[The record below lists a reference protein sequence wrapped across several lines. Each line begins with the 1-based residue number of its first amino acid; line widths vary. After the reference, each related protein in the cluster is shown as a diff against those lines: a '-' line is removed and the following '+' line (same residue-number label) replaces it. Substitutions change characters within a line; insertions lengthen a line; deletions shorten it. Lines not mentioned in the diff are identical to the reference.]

1 MPEKSVQFDTE
12 YRVKKKKVVLLSF
25 LTILALTLSACLFDS
40 DNNALSGWLKD
51 QGLPDSYRVQTLTV
65 DGLLPVSA
73 KTYEG
78 RKVFSASDRALLGA
92 QAGISRDLVLDIAF
106 RDSAF
111 FAELDNADS
120 AISFVALYVFN
131 SFYTADEFPSD
142 SLPYEETLEMNVSW
156 KVERGKSKDFNDSIA
171 KIADSTWHAELEE
184 WEADNSADTTY
195 EISVGAKD
203 SVVTFV
209 LPLAIMEDIKKAGP
223 ACRLQIRLSAPN
235 AKHMYRF
242 YGSSNAS
249 FATIF
254 RMRTFL
260 DEEYKDKAASPFRM
274 ANVLTYNEDCGDCLV
289 LHGGAFDSLV
299 VEFPSKEIMEALA
312 EFYGDDFPFAE
323 GDGFDVRQAV
333 VLAQL
338 TFARDDSGSESELGL
353 PVQVVVG
360 SFIDSM
366 GTELRKM
373 ENYKLNRPQVVESG
387 HPNMVFFDGDSL
399 SLQVTLGMR
408 SFINQARN
416 GDNFKMMLRLGFPVL
431 QAKDSTYM
439 NYETAEGDTS
449 FVFLGVFDYN
459 RYDFT
464 SMMNQP
470 ATLKLWLATKRG
482 EE

>member
-1 MPEKSVQFDTE
+1 M
-12 YRVKKKKVVLLSF
+12 
-25 LTILALTLSACLFDS
+25 
-40 DNNALSGWLKD
+40 
-51 QGLPDSYRVQTLTV
+51 
-65 DGLLPVSA
+65 
-73 KTYEG
+73 
-78 RKVFSASDRALLGA
+78 
-92 QAGISRDLVLDIAF
+92 
-106 RDSAF
+106 
-111 FAELDNADS
+111 
-120 AISFVALYVFN
+120 
-131 SFYTADEFPSD
+131 
-142 SLPYEETLEMNVSW
+142 
-156 KVERGKSKDFNDSIA
+156 
-171 KIADSTWHAELEE
+171 
-184 WEADNSADTTY
+184 
-195 EISVGAKD
+195 
-203 SVVTFV
+203 
-209 LPLAIMEDIKKAGP
+209 
-223 ACRLQIRLSAPN
+223 
-235 AKHMYRF
+235 
-242 YGSSNAS
+242 
-249 FATIF
+249 
-254 RMRTFL
+254 
-260 DEEYKDKAASPFRM
+260 
-274 ANVLTYNEDCGDCLV
+274 
-289 LHGGAFDSLV
+289 
-299 VEFPSKEIMEALA
+299 EFPSKEIMEALA